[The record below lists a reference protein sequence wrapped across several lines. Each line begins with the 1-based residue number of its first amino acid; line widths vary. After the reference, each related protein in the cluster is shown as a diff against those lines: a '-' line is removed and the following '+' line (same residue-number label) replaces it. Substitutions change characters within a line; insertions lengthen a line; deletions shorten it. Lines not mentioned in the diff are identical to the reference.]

1 MTAFNDRILALLR
14 SKGGSPAPVQ
24 RVPAAQP
31 ATTTL
36 AQQIVRAGRI
46 RRGEVQAD
54 IAPADPT
61 AKAIVAAGRAR
72 RGEA

>member
-1 MTAFNDRILALLR
+1 MTAFNNRFLALVR

-24 RVPAAQP
+24 RVPTAQP

-36 AQQIVRAGRI
+36 AQLIVRAGQI
-46 RRGEVQAD
+46 RRGEIQAD
-54 IAPADPT
+54 VTPT
-61 AKAIVAAGRAR
+61 NPLAKAIVAAGRAR